1 MIRVRKRSHLVLKDS
16 MRIKDKEPMIKK
28 DVYMDKIK
36 EDFQYKINEC
46 LSRLNKM
53 NFNNNDKVRNI
64 KINRMR

>member
-1 MIRVRKRSHLVLKDS
+1 